1 MHVII
6 VWLRGV
12 RALQVYFIFV
22 ISKYIFIINTLFTKD
37 EKSVNTFFLQGL
49 KNLTNY
55 DHRLY
60 VNVDDLAV

>member
-12 RALQVYFIFV
+12 RALQVYFILV

-37 EKSVNTFFLQGL
+37 EKSVNPFFSAGADKL
-49 KNLTNY
+49 KQLRRSTL
-55 DHRLY
+55 R
-60 VNVDDLAV
+60 